1 MSYLVQEADYFVNY
15 LFRKD
20 LTFMRLRDTTKV
32 IDTICYTKSQLA
44 VVLSLHPDAI
54 PLNYKVSTRETKD
67 MFQVNINRLPSEQF
81 KKIINYLKQ

>member
-15 LFRKD
+15 LFKKD
-20 LTFMRLRDTTKV
+20 LTFMRLRDTNKI
-32 IDTICYTKSQLA
+32 IDTICYTKQQLSI
-44 VVLSLHPDAI
+44 VMKFHPDAV

-67 MFQVNINRLPSEQF
+67 IFHVSINRSSEQF